1 MKDKTLSGW
10 VTVFTTGTDYEAD
23 LVRDRL
29 DDAGLSAVV
38 LTRRDHA
45 FNLNVGE
52 LANVWVLVP
61 PDQVEEARAILASKP
76 ISLKELEAAA
86 LAADPDAPAA
96 HDAEEQA
103 RLDTG
108 IDRINLS
115 GPDKE

>member
-1 MKDKTLSGW
+1 MKDSTLSGW
-10 VTVFTTGTDYEAD
+10 VAVFTTGTDYEAD

-29 DDAGLSAVV
+29 DDSGLSAVV

-52 LANVWVLVP
+52 LANVCVLVP
-61 PDQVEEARAILASKP
+61 PDQVEEARSILASKP
-76 ISLKELEAAA
+76 ISDAELEAAA

-96 HDAEEQA
+96 HDEEEQT

-115 GPDKE
+115 GPDSD